1 MTEAQECEDMAVVVR
16 TGMRLRSA
24 VCDTEVIVI
33 RAKADGL
40 DLRCGGEPM
49 LPEGVP
55 TLESAT
61 PVPGFTE
68 PTLLGKRYSDQDETV
83 EVPCTKA
90 GATTLSLGDDP
101 LAVKGPRPLP
111 ASD

>member
-1 MTEAQECEDMAVVVR
+1 MAVVVK

-24 VCDTEVIVI
+24 VGGIEVIVI
-33 RAKADGL
+33 RATAGEL
-40 DLRCGGEPM
+40 DLRCGGAAMLADGEPT
-49 LPEGVP
+49 PD
-55 TLESAT
+55 AAR

-68 PTLLGKRYSDQDETV
+68 PTLLGKRYADQDDTI
-83 EVPCTKA
+83 EVLCTKA
-90 GATTLSLGDDP
+90 GAATLSLGDTP

>member
-1 MTEAQECEDMAVVVR
+1 MSVVIKSGV
-16 TGMRLRSA
+16 RLRSA

-33 RAKADGL
+33 RANADEL
-40 DLRCGGEPM
+40 DLRCGGETM

-55 TLESAT
+55 TPESVK

-68 PTLLGKRYSDQDETV
+68 PTLLGKRYSDRDETV
-83 EVPCTKA
+83 ELLCTKA
-90 GATTLSLGDDP
+90 GATTLSLGDEP

>member
-1 MTEAQECEDMAVVVR
+1 MTVVVK

-33 RAKADGL
+33 RATAGEV
-40 DLRCGGEPM
+40 DLRCGGAPM
-49 LPEGVP
+49 LPEGAP
-55 TLESAT
+55 ASEAAE
-61 PVPGFTE
+61 PAPGFTE
-68 PTLLGKRYSDQDETV
+68 PTLLGKRYSDEEDTIELL
-83 EVPCTKA
+83 CTKA
-90 GATTLSLGDDP
+90 GAATLSLGDKP